1 MPLPVS
7 LREEGG
13 YGLCRRRGAKH
24 LHSCSVNNLLPQGIA
39 QGVQQS
45 NQANHAI
52 NQVARSAYAGVA
64 AAMAMPNMTSSGP
77 GRTIVAAGVGN
88 YKNGSA

>member
-45 NQANHAI
+45 NHANHAI